1 MDSYSV
7 SKFFVKN
14 VLCNDE
20 IYVAL
25 THKLGSRRYR
35 RFRGRPLAEM
45 QKWKA
50 RGLLSSEEQDYLEL
64 FLVWKSRLDHLRIDY
79 FSSCFSL

>member
-1 MDSYSV
+1 MDSPSV
-7 SKFFVKN
+7 PEFFVKN

-25 THKLGSRRYR
+25 TRKLGAKRYR

-64 FLVWKSRLDHLRIDY
+64 FLVWKSRLDHLRIYY
-79 FSSCFSL
+79 FNSCFSL